1 MVTPIALHP
10 PDSRIHIR
18 PVRLA
23 DALLL
28 QRRCWPERSLDS
40 VQQLITRAQRM
51 ARNHY
56 GLGVVVVVEDGVIG
70 YGQLALWPRCAE
82 ISDLIVCEAYR
93 GQGIG
98 TTLIQY
104 LMRAARE
111 MQASNVEIGAALAN
125 ERALALYRRLGFRE
139 ERVIRLHLDGSEVAV
154 QYLCLLLDAAADGG
168 QRS

>member
-1 MVTPIALHP
+1 MVTPFALQP

-18 PVRLA
+18 PARLA

-40 VQQLITRAQRM
+40 VQRLITRAQRM

-56 GLGVVVVVEDGVIG
+56 GIGVVVVVEEGVIG

-82 ISDLIVCEAYR
+82 ISDLVVVEAYR
-93 GQGIG
+93 GRGLG
-98 TTLIQY
+98 TALIQY

-111 MQASNVEIGAALAN
+111 MQAAAVEIGAALDN
-125 ERALALYRRLGFRE
+125 VRALALYRRLGFRD
-139 ERVIRLHLDGSEVAV
+139 ERVIRLHLGGSEVAV
-154 QYLCLLLDAAADGG
+154 QYLCLLLDVAADGG
-168 QRS
+168 QAR

>member
-1 MVTPIALHP
+1 MVTPIALQP
-10 PDSRIHIR
+10 PDSDVHIR

-40 VQQLITRAQRM
+40 VQQLISRAQRM

-56 GLGVVVVVEDGVIG
+56 GMGVVVVKDGVIG
-70 YGQLALWPRCAE
+70 YGQLALWPRSGE
-82 ISDLIVCEAYR
+82 ISDLVVCAACR

-98 TTLIQY
+98 TALIQY
-104 LMRAARE
+104 LMRVARE
-111 MQASNVEIGAALAN
+111 MQASTVEIGAALDN
-125 ERALALYRRLGFRE
+125 ERALALYRRLGFRD
-139 ERVIRLHLDGSEVAV
+139 ERMIRLHLGGSEVAV
-154 QYLCLLLDAAADGG
+154 QYLCLLLDAAADDG